1 VGAQDTIL
9 QPWEFSKEKREHRN
23 AVLHNTQLE
32 SSRMIQAAEINDAI
46 MKLYE
51 KVNTYSAK
59 DHWCFNLP
67 LAL

>member
-1 VGAQDTIL
+1 
-9 QPWEFSKEKREHRN
+9 
-23 AVLHNTQLE
+23 
-32 SSRMIQAAEINDAI
+32 

-67 LAL
+67 LALWLWKS